1 MRFRWLFGEEW
12 TGRRDLFAICL
23 PFSQWVWLVWIQ
35 NFSGWMVSHFIWLW
49 SYCFCWIQ
57 RFEFWLIWNS
67 KFPPD
72 NLSNLDAY
80 LIAGDEVTKFNHVSE
95 NKRTNQV
102 IKKTKC
108 IGVQAKPSDSSVQT
122 HLQALTTLIMTPDT
136 VACNESHFC
145 EIRSGTE

>member
-1 MRFRWLFGEEW
+1 MSVACLNSKLFRLDGLSLHL
-12 TGRRDLFAICL
+12 T
-23 PFSQWVWLVWIQ
+23 LVLLLNPTIQ
-35 NFSGWMVSHFIWLW
+35 ILANFKLV
-49 SYCFCWIQ
+49 
-57 RFEFWLIWNS
+57 IWNS

-108 IGVQAKPSDSSVQT
+108 IGVQAKPSELIQVSKLIYR
-122 HLQALTTLIMTPDT
+122 HLQ
-136 VACNESHFC
+136 
-145 EIRSGTE
+145 R